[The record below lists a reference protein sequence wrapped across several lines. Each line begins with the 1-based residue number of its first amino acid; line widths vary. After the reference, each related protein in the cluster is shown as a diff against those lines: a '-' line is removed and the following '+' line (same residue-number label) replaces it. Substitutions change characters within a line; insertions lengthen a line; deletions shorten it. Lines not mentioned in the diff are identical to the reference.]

1 MFGFTDTEDT
11 IHPTT
16 PEEDAAYAAEGAEIK
31 ADAEALLATVRHLL
45 TGPEI
50 DMLED
55 AAGADASI
63 DMGMLDSLRIQ
74 FYAQICNFKNGR
86 AKP

>member
-1 MFGFTDTEDT
+1 MFTFTDTEDT
-11 IHPTT
+11 IHPPT
-16 PEEDAAYAAEGAEIK
+16 PEEEAAYAAEGAEIK

-50 DMLED
+50 TLLED
-55 AAGADASI
+55 ALGEDASI
-63 DMGMLDSLRIQ
+63 DLGMLDSLRIQ

-86 AKP
+86 ASA

>member
-1 MFGFTDTEDT
+1 MFTFTDTEDT
-11 IHPTT
+11 IHPPTA
-16 PEEDAAYAAEGAEIK
+16 EEDAAYAAEGAEIK
-31 ADAEALLATVRHLL
+31 ADARALLATVRHLL
-45 TGPEI
+45 TGAEI

-55 AAGADASI
+55 AAGEDASI

-86 AKP
+86 ASA

>member
-1 MFGFTDTEDT
+1 MFTFTDTEDT
-11 IHPTT
+11 IHQPT

-45 TGPEI
+45 TGSEI

-55 AAGADASI
+55 AVGEDAPI
-63 DMGMLDSLRIQ
+63 HMGMLDSLRIQ

-86 AKP
+86 ANP